1 MTNDAKGWFSRDLSS
16 KIEALNGSG
25 CTFYASPSDAI
36 QTGIASYGLT
46 SPDKMI
52 TFEAWQ
58 ADSVSGDVA
67 KNKVGYSAIVSNPKL
82 ISPILG
88 QGSGSPML
96 VNFGTSAENS
106 YVFAYTAKGLTPGA
120 TVSFSVDVYN
130 LLDYTSLAAF
140 AAAQG
145 LSEGE
150 INIFGAKYDVQQKK
164 WNGEKG
170 DGLLCKI
177 STTLNANGAL
187 EGGETTEVQPGQF
200 TTFTYSGV
208 ADENGNITFYIGRA
222 EEMSNVPLGFDNV
235 RVESELK
242 PEISYS
248 GYPCPAMPILVG
260 LKNKYPEGTTFQW
273 TESVTG
279 ATGTG
284 TTFTFTQRLP
294 LERSLSS

>member
-36 QTGIASYGLT
+36 QTGIALYGLT
-46 SPDKMI
+46 SPGKMI
-52 TFEAWQ
+52 TFETWQ
-58 ADSVSGDVA
+58 ADSVSGDAA

-96 VNFGTSAENS
+96 VNFGTSVENS
-106 YVFAYTAKGLTPGA
+106 YVFAYNAKGLTPGA
-120 TVSFSVDVYN
+120 TVTFSVDVYN

-145 LSEGE
+145 LSEDE

-200 TTFTYSGV
+200 TTFTYSRV

-222 EEMSNVPLGFDNV
+222 EGMSNVPLGFDNV
-235 RVESELK
+235 RVESVLK
-242 PEISYS
+242 PEIS
-248 GYPCPAMPILVG
+248 
-260 LKNKYPEGTTFQW
+260 
-273 TESVTG
+273 
-279 ATGTG
+279 
-284 TTFTFTQRLP
+284 
-294 LERSLSS
+294 